1 MQRKTATGFVGITH
15 AFQPQGKRGTVKP
28 TVSAARVISQHQGDS
43 LSITSEAVQFISDES
58 FVAAAKGHATD
69 FCELHTHQAEGIAE
83 NRYPIGG
90 RPGHYRPR
98 KLRRTEL
105 HQQELKTF
113 EEILLTSR
121 AKFVAMADTILR
133 DKEDAEDAV
142 QNAFLSAYVHFR
154 SFEGRSALKT
164 WLTRIVLN
172 AALMVLRRRKRTYV
186 VPLVNP
192 NTVDEIAGVPQIA
205 DAQPDPEKIY
215 ADEETF
221 RRIDAEL
228 ERMSPTLRQAFA
240 MTYYGEMSSREACA
254 VLGIPICRLNARVF
268 RARKLI
274 VTRVSPSSAAFRLKK
289 AT

>member
-1 MQRKTATGFVGITH
+1 M
-15 AFQPQGKRGTVKP
+15 
-28 TVSAARVISQHQGDS
+28 VSAARVIPQHQGDC
-43 LSITSEAVQFISDES
+43 LSITSEAVQFTSNKR
-58 FVAAAKGHATD
+58 FVAVAKGHGTD
-69 FCELHTHQAEGIAE
+69 FNELQTHQAERTAE
-83 NRYPIGG
+83 NRYPIGR

-98 KLRRTEL
+98 KLRRTEP
-105 HQQELKTF
+105 HQQELTAF

-121 AKFVAMADTILR
+121 AKFVAMADAILR

-142 QNAFLSAYVHFR
+142 QNAFLSAYLHFR

-172 AALMVLRRRKRTYV
+172 AALMVLRRRKRIYV
-186 VPLVNP
+186 VPLVKAD
-192 NTVDEIAGVPQIA
+192 TVDEITGIPQIP
-205 DAQPDPEKIY
+205 DSQPDPEKIY
-215 ADEETF
+215 ADEETL

-240 MTYYGEMSSREACA
+240 MTYYGEMSSREACE

-274 VTRVSPSSAAFRLKK
+274 VTRVSLSSAALRLKNT
-289 AT
+289 A

>member
-1 MQRKTATGFVGITH
+1 
-15 AFQPQGKRGTVKP
+15 
-28 TVSAARVISQHQGDS
+28 VSAARVISQHQGDS
-43 LSITSEAVQFISDES
+43 LSVTSEAVQFISDER
-58 FVAAAKGHATD
+58 FVAVAKGHGTD
-69 FCELHTHQAEGIAE
+69 FDELHTHQAEGIAE
-83 NRYPIGG
+83 NRDPIGG

-98 KLRRTEL
+98 KLRRAEL

-142 QNAFLSAYVHFR
+142 QNGFLSAYVHFR
-154 SFEGRSALKT
+154 NFEGRSALRT

-172 AALMVLRRRKRTYV
+172 AALMVLRRRKRIYV
-186 VPLVNP
+186 VPRVNP
-192 NTVDEIAGVPQIA
+192 DSVDEITGIPQIP
-205 DAQPDPEKIY
+205 DSQPDPEKIY

-240 MTYYGEMSSREACA
+240 MTYYRGMSNREVCE

-274 VTRVSPSSAAFRLKK
+274 VTRVSPSSAALGLKK
-289 AT
+289 TT

>member
-1 MQRKTATGFVGITH
+1 M
-15 AFQPQGKRGTVKP
+15 
-28 TVSAARVISQHQGDS
+28 SAARVISQPQGDS
-43 LSITSEAVQFISDES
+43 LSITSEAVQFISDER
-58 FVAAAKGHATD
+58 FVAVAKGHGTD
-69 FCELHTHQAEGIAE
+69 FDELHTHEAEGIAE

-90 RPGHYRPR
+90 RPGQYRPR
-98 KLRRTEL
+98 KLRRTEP
-105 HQQELKTF
+105 HQQELKAF

-142 QNAFLSAYVHFR
+142 QNAFLSAYLHFH
-154 SFEGRSALKT
+154 SFEGRSALTT

-172 AALMVLRRRKRTYV
+172 AALMVLRRRKRICV

-192 NTVDEIAGVPQIA
+192 DTVDEIAGIPQIP
-205 DAQPDPEKIY
+205 DSQPDPEKIY

-228 ERMSPTLRQAFA
+228 ERMSPMLRQAFA
-240 MTYYGEMSSREACA
+240 MTYYGEMSNREVCE

-274 VTRVSPSSAAFRLKK
+274 VTRVSPSSAALPLKK
-289 AT
+289 TTRAAFAPASQF

>member
-1 MQRKTATGFVGITH
+1 
-15 AFQPQGKRGTVKP
+15 
-28 TVSAARVISQHQGDS
+28 VSAARVISQHQGDS
-43 LSITSEAVQFISDES
+43 LSITSEAVQFIGDES
-58 FVAAAKGHATD
+58 FVAVAKSHGAD
-69 FCELHTHQAEGIAE
+69 FDDLHTHQAEGIAE
-83 NRYPIGG
+83 NRYPIGR

-105 HQQELKTF
+105 HQQELKAF
-113 EEILLTSR
+113 EGILLTSR
-121 AKFVAMADTILR
+121 AKFVAMANTILR

-142 QNAFLSAYVHFR
+142 QNACLSAYLHFR

-172 AALMVLRRRKRTYV
+172 AALMILRRRKRCASRESRR
-186 VPLVNP
+186 
-192 NTVDEIAGVPQIA
+192 VDEITGIPHFPHS
-205 DAQPDPEKIY
+205 QPDPEKIY

-240 MTYYGEMSSREACA
+240 MTYYGDMSNREACE

-274 VTRVSPSSAAFRLKK
+274 VTRVSPSPAALRLKK
-289 AT
+289 TT